1 MQLKG
6 VAAIVTGGASGLG
19 AATAREL
26 AAAGATVA
34 VLDQNRAGAEQV
46 AGAIGGLPLVCDVT
60 SAASAEAAVK
70 EAAAKLGA
78 PRVLVNCA
86 GVGTPGKAVGRDGPL
101 ALEAFNKVIQ
111 INLVGTF
118 NLIRLCA
125 ALMQKAEPL
134 AEGERGVII
143 NTASVAAF
151 DGQIGQ
157 PAYAASKAGV
167 HGMTLPLAREF
178 AQFGIRVCTIAPGL
192 FETPMMMSLPPD
204 VQASLGASVPFP
216 KRLGRAGEFA
226 HLARHICENAMLNG
240 ETIRL
245 DGAIRLAPK

>member
-6 VAAIVTGGASGLG
+6 VAAVVTGGASGLG
-19 AATAREL
+19 QATAREL
-26 AAAGATVA
+26 AAAGAKVA
-34 VLDQNRAGAEQV
+34 LFDLNLQAAE
-46 AGAIGGLPLVCDVT
+46 AAARDMGAIAIECDVT
-60 SAASAEAAVK
+60 SAASAEAAVAI
-70 EAAAKLGA
+70 AAAKQGEA
-78 PRVLVNCA
+78 RILVNCA
-86 GVGTPGKAVGRDGPL
+86 GVGTPAKAVGRDGPL
-101 ALEAFNKVIQ
+101 PLEAFNKVVQ

-125 ALMQKAEPL
+125 ARMQKLEPL
-134 AEGERGVII
+134 ADGERGVII

-178 AQFGIRVCTIAPGL
+178 AAFGIRVCTIAPGL
-192 FETPMMMSLPPD
+192 FSTPMLHGLPEPAKKSL
-204 VQASLGASVPFP
+204 AESVPFP
-216 KRLGRAGEFA
+216 KRLGEPVEYAR
-226 HLARHICENAMLNG
+226 LALHICENVMLNG